1 MSTTMAEEPRKLP
14 SSSAIAGINSTL
26 HLLYHRNKNQHRTAK
41 WFKSLAMLKRW
52 THRLADAIERVERAI
67 ENYDDQLQEEEAM
80 RDEVAGI
87 IAHLAKELVPRSY
100 R

>member
-1 MSTTMAEEPRKLP
+1 
-14 SSSAIAGINSTL
+14 
-26 HLLYHRNKNQHRTAK
+26 
-41 WFKSLAMLKRW
+41 MLKRW